1 LSPITEKNVENV
13 VFGSRPQGR
22 LVHGSGEQLRVP
34 DDNVGVVDAK
44 LLVASVRLA
53 LRYQVGFDS
62 RSLVWTEHQTKDL

>member
-1 LSPITEKNVENV
+1 MSPITEKNVENV
-13 VFGSRPQGR
+13 VLGSRPQGR